1 MDKAQPTA
9 VFFNARFL
17 TLDPSLPEVEA
28 LAVRDG
34 RIPVSY
40 THLALLVVIVIADL
54 A

>member
-34 RIPVSY
+34 RISGRGR
-40 THLALLVVIVIADL
+40 
-54 A
+54 